1 MADSDLQIRDGGGG
15 GMEGGRS
22 SRPRDKAG
30 GLGPVSKIFFLS
42 LRDSVWSKNKGEWG
56 SKHDTSSGS
65 ANEKAARCVKRLVEC
80 ASSLFFENFCFLV
93 LALSSVITVSDR

>member
-1 MADSDLQIRDGGGG
+1 MADSDLQKRDGGGG

-30 GLGPVSKIFFLS
+30 GVGPGLKKFFLS

-56 SKHDTSSGS
+56 GKQDTSGS

-93 LALSSVITVSDR
+93 FALSSVITVSDR